1 MPYTPHQRPTN
12 KRTLCGLTEN
22 RFIGNRNSQSETPE
36 AQLILVVENY
46 LNEMQ
51 FRVSSWFVSSKT

>member
-12 KRTLCGLTEN
+12 KRTLCGQTEN
-22 RFIGNRNSQSETPE
+22 RFIENRNSQSETPE

-51 FRVSSWFVSSKT
+51 FRVSLFGL